1 MLDLFLF
8 AGAWLALGDTL
19 SAIFGALFLVILY
32 RKRCRPFYLIMGVLV
47 LYIELV
53 GTALGCWVWDM
64 APFGVL
70 HTTNPPVGAFVCYV
84 IADILVMK
92 LARQSSK

>member
-1 MLDLFLF
+1 
-8 AGAWLALGDTL
+8 
-19 SAIFGALFLVILY
+19 
-32 RKRCRPFYLIMGVLV
+32 MGVLV

-53 GTALGCWVWDM
+53 GTALGCWLWEPR
-64 APFGVL
+64 PFGVL

-92 LARQSSK
+92 IAARLAPLIARMRAGNTEVTTAGYTSINRRRNDIG

>member
-1 MLDLFLF
+1 VLFIL
-8 AGAWLALGDTL
+8 
-19 SAIFGALFLVILY
+19 ILY
-32 RKRCRPFYLIMGVLV
+32 RKRGRPFYLIMGVLV

-53 GTALGCWVWDM
+53 GTALGCWVWGA

-70 HTTNPPVGAFVCYV
+70 HTTNPPVGAFACYV

-92 LARQSSK
+92 IASRLAPLLRRPVFSGYSGLEPD